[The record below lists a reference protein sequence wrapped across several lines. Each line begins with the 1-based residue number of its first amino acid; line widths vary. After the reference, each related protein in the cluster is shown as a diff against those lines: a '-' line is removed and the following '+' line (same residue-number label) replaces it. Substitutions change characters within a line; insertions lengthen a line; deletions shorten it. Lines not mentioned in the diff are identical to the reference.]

1 MVFAPDIDSSSPN
14 SLHNRFKTTS
24 RSLTA
29 SQGLLSDDM
38 SEDQLRKTP
47 SVRFNMTN
55 TGMVSEDEISSPS
68 TLKAAATPQEP
79 GEEGRPKSVLQSNSE
94 ILEERVRYL
103 ESRLLANESI
113 RLPNPNEEGDYSS
126 ERSYLSTEPQWMT
139 WQEYSEPIGRATN
152 IMEVLV
158 EVPHTNSR
166 RKVSGSKSI
175 TLERPLHD
183 PVQMIKRIRIRS
195 AHIIHALQRI
205 SEQTFPSY
213 SCFIIHRPFKILLFY
228 EKEIEV
234 YLAELEEIFDQNTD
248 CPLGDQCKGSVKFD
262 KKTFVS
268 SNSYETSRDSLR
280 RRFTDRLDTSETNM
294 PLTSSRGD
302 RHFFREHQ
310 QDSDEAPFHQLPY
323 LTESNIEACKH
334 ELSDDLLADKEAIIH
349 LRALLKFMNEDMK
362 VVFERHQ
369 LLCSSEASEATLVGF
384 RDLWHLFIAGELV
397 VTDDPSPSRIYR
409 VSILPA
415 SDLFSSKRP
424 VTEIRMR
431 SEGSHKQVE
440 SVYKQE
446 SMSFLN
452 VDVFYFDFDGRN
464 FGPVEKRFRILS
476 FEGEKKVTDLPL
488 FPLRFRKDAASI
500 RSQMLDRGTKFCDLC
515 TIVHRE
521 YSGLSAV
528 EPKEQVRFPQSTQPT
543 GNVELIPCVTMQID
557 SQVIIDSNL
566 AYQKYPEKAPKFGLR
581 SWMEDDDRIVKEA
594 CGIPGCTECFR
605 DRYIYDDHRIDR
617 QRTID
622 FIKANRSLLRL
633 MNHNERLS
641 DDFKLLL
648 TNRVFGFVLRSRRWH
663 FLDID
668 SVRPIQ
674 RHGEGFNALILPEGV
689 PNLVEGLV
697 QAHSPDKKNAA
708 PASSESEQEE
718 HQVDVVRGKGK
729 GLIILLHGVPGVR
742 IFNLLCRRLGPGPET
757 CIERS

>member
-1 MVFAPDIDSSSPN
+1 
-14 SLHNRFKTTS
+14 
-24 RSLTA
+24 
-29 SQGLLSDDM
+29 M
-38 SEDQLRKTP
+38 SEDRLRKDS
-47 SVRFNMTN
+47 SVRFNMN
-55 TGMVSEDEISSPS
+55 IARMLSEDEISSPS
-68 TLKAAATPQEP
+68 IQTLKAANPQEP

-113 RLPNPNEEGDYSS
+113 RNPNFTEEGDYSS
-126 ERSYLSTEPQWMT
+126 ERFHLSTEPQWMT

-183 PVQMIKRIRIRS
+183 PLERIKRIRIRS
-195 AHIIHALQRI
+195 SHVIHALQRI
-205 SEQTFPSY
+205 SEQTFPNN
-213 SCFIIHRPFKILLFY
+213 SCFIIHRPFKVLLFY
-228 EKEIEV
+228 EKEIEL
-234 YLAELEEIFDQNTD
+234 YLAELEENFDQNTD
-248 CPLGDQCKGSVKFD
+248 CPFGDQCKGSVNFE
-262 KKTFVS
+262 KKIFVS
-268 SNSYETSRDSLR
+268 SESHELSRDTLR
-280 RRFTDRLDTSETNM
+280 RRFTDTFGTKT
-294 PLTSSRGD
+294 PLTSSEGHG
-302 RHFFREHQ
+302 HFAFSKGHQ
-310 QDSDEAPFHQLPY
+310 QNSVPLNGDEASLHQLPN
-323 LTESNIEACKH
+323 LTESNNETCKH
-334 ELSDDLLADKEAIIH
+334 ELSDDLLAEKEAIIH
-349 LRALLKFMNEDMK
+349 LRALLKFMKEDMK
-362 VVFERHQ
+362 AVFERHH
-369 LLCSSEASEATLVGF
+369 LLRSLEASEATLVGF
-384 RDLWHLFIAGELV
+384 RDLWHLFIAGDLV

-415 SDLFSSKRP
+415 CDLFSSKKP

-431 SEGSHKQVE
+431 SEGFHKQVE
-440 SVYKQE
+440 SVYREE

-464 FGPVEKRFRILS
+464 FGPVEKRFRIVS
-476 FEGEKKVTDLPL
+476 YEGEKKVTDLPL

-521 YSGLSAV
+521 YNGLSAV
-528 EPKEQVRFPQSTQPT
+528 EPKEQVRFLQTTQLT
-543 GNVELIPCVTMQID
+543 GNVELIPCTTMQID

-566 AYQKYPEKAPKFGLR
+566 AYQKDPEKAPKFGLK
-581 SWMEDDDRIVKEA
+581 SWMQDDNRIVKEA

-622 FIKANRSLLRL
+622 FIKANKSLLRL
-633 MNHNERLS
+633 MKHSERLS

-668 SVRPIQ
+668 SIRPIQ

-689 PNLVEGLV
+689 PRLVEGLV
-697 QAHSPDKKNAA
+697 QAHSPHKKNAA
-708 PASSESEQEE
+708 PASSEPEQEE

-742 IFNLLCRRLGPGPET
+742 IFDPLCFKLGL
-757 CIERS
+757 RS

>member
-1 MVFAPDIDSSSPN
+1 
-14 SLHNRFKTTS
+14 
-24 RSLTA
+24 
-29 SQGLLSDDM
+29 M
-38 SEDQLRKTP
+38 SEDPLRKTP
-47 SVRFNMTN
+47 SVRFNMKN
-55 TGMVSEDEISSPS
+55 TEMVSEDEISSPS
-68 TLKAAATPQEP
+68 ILKAATPQEP
-79 GEEGRPKSVLQSNSE
+79 GEEGRPKSVLQSNGE
-94 ILEERVRYL
+94 VLEERVRYL

-113 RLPNPNEEGDYSS
+113 RLPNLNEEGNYSS

-139 WQEYSEPIGRATN
+139 WQEYSEPIGRATS

-205 SEQTFPSY
+205 SEQTFPNY

-234 YLAELEEIFDQNTD
+234 YLVELEEISDQNTD
-248 CPLGDQCKGSVKFD
+248 CPFGDRCKASVKFD

-268 SNSYETSRDSLR
+268 SDSYETSRDSLR
-280 RRFTDRLDTSETNM
+280 RHLTDRLDTSETNT
-294 PLTSSRGD
+294 PLTSSEG
-302 RHFFREHQ
+302 HGFKEHQ
-310 QDSDEAPFHQLPY
+310 QNSIPLDGDEAPLRQPPNLI
-323 LTESNIEACKH
+323 ESNNEACKH

-349 LRALLKFMNEDMK
+349 LRALLKFMKEDMK
-362 VVFERHQ
+362 AVFERHH
-369 LLCSSEASEATLVGF
+369 LLRSLAASEATLVGF
-384 RDLWHLFIAGELV
+384 RDLWHLFIAGDLV

-415 SDLFSSKRP
+415 CDLFSSKRP

-464 FGPVEKRFRILS
+464 FGPVEERFRIVS
-476 FEGEKKVTDLPL
+476 YEGRKKITDLPL

-521 YSGLSAV
+521 YNGLSAV
-528 EPKEQVRFPQSTQPT
+528 EPKEQVRFLQSTQLT
-543 GNVELIPCVTMQID
+543 GNVELIPCITMQID

-566 AYQKYPEKAPKFGLR
+566 AYQKYPEKAPEFGLK

-633 MNHNERLS
+633 MNHN
-641 DDFKLLL
+641 
-648 TNRVFGFVLRSRRWH
+648 
-663 FLDID
+663 
-668 SVRPIQ
+668 
-674 RHGEGFNALILPEGV
+674 
-689 PNLVEGLV
+689 
-697 QAHSPDKKNAA
+697 
-708 PASSESEQEE
+708 
-718 HQVDVVRGKGK
+718 
-729 GLIILLHGVPGVR
+729 
-742 IFNLLCRRLGPGPET
+742 
-757 CIERS
+757 

>member
-1 MVFAPDIDSSSPN
+1 
-14 SLHNRFKTTS
+14 
-24 RSLTA
+24 
-29 SQGLLSDDM
+29 M
-38 SEDQLRKTP
+38 SEDALRKNS
-47 SVRFNMTN
+47 SVRFNMKT

-68 TLKAAATPQEP
+68 IQKAANPQEP
-79 GEEGRPKSVLQSNSE
+79 GEEGRTKSILQSNGE

-113 RLPNPNEEGDYSS
+113 RLPNLNEEGDYSS

-166 RKVSGSKSI
+166 RKVSASKSI

-183 PVQMIKRIRIRS
+183 PVQVIKRIRIRS

-205 SEQTFPSY
+205 SEQTFPNN

-234 YLAELEEIFDQNTD
+234 YLAELEEIFSQNTD
-248 CPLGDQCKGSVKFD
+248 CPLGDQCKGSLNFD
-262 KKTFVS
+262 KKTYVS
-268 SNSYETSRDSLR
+268 NDSYETSRDSLR
-280 RRFTDRLDTSETNM
+280 RRFTDRLDTSGTNT
-294 PLTSSRGD
+294 PLTSSEGHG
-302 RHFFREHQ
+302 HFAFFKEHQ
-310 QDSDEAPFHQLPY
+310 TNLVPYYGDEAPSHQLPN
-323 LTESNIEACKH
+323 LIESNNKTCKH
-334 ELSDDLLADKEAIIH
+334 ELSDDLVAEKEAIIH
-349 LRALLKFMNEDMK
+349 LRALLKFMKEDMK
-362 VVFERHQ
+362 AVFERHH
-369 LLCSSEASEATLVGF
+369 LLRSSEALEATLVGF
-384 RDLWHLFIAGELV
+384 RDLWHLFIAGDLV
-397 VTDDPSPSRIYR
+397 VTDDTTPSRIYR

-415 SDLFSSKRP
+415 CDLFSSKRP

-431 SEGSHKQVE
+431 SEGSHNQVE

-464 FGPVEKRFRILS
+464 FGPVEERFRILS
-476 FEGEKKVTDLPL
+476 YEGEKKVTDLPL

-515 TIVHRE
+515 TTVHRE
-521 YSGLSAV
+521 YNGLSAV
-528 EPKEQVRFPQSTQPT
+528 EPKEQVRFLQTTQLT
-543 GNVELIPCVTMQID
+543 GNVELNPCTTMQID
-557 SQVIIDSNL
+557 SQVVIDSNL
-566 AYQKYPEKAPKFGLR
+566 AYQKYPEKAPRFGLK

-622 FIKANRSLLRL
+622 FIKANRALLRL
-633 MNHNERLS
+633 TNHSERLS

-689 PNLVEGLV
+689 PRLVEGLV
-697 QAHSPDKKNAA
+697 QAHSPNKKNAA
-708 PASSESEQEE
+708 PASSEPEQGE

-742 IFNLLCRRLGPGPET
+742 SFHPLCRKLDPGPET
-757 CIERS
+757 CIGRS